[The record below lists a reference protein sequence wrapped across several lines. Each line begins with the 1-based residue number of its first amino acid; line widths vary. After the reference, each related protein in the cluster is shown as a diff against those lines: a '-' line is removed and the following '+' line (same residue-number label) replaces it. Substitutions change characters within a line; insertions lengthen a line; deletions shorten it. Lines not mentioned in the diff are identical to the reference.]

1 MGLLLATRRAMLM
14 SSGYREKVLST
25 GPIAYWMQA
34 ESSGSVSIDDVNSP
48 AQDGAYTGVTLG
60 QPGIGDGRT
69 SPFYDSANDFNNVF
83 SASLQGAFN
92 PSEGTLMCW
101 IRVFN
106 AAIWTDGLRHY
117 ACLFGADGATNVA
130 YIRKSTANN
139 TIDFVYAA
147 NGTVEIVSPAG
158 ITSTDFIQAAITWS
172 VAADEVR
179 AYLDGAQVGVTQ
191 NGLGVWVG
199 AFNAV
204 RAVFGSTAG
213 SGAFTPWGG
222 NLAHGIPW
230 DRPLAPAEVA
240 RLAVV

>member
-1 MGLLLATRRAMLM
+1 MSLLVATRRAMLIGG
-14 SSGYREKVLST
+14 GYREKVLAT
-25 GPIAYWMQA
+25 RPITYWMQA
-34 ESSGSVSIDDVNSP
+34 ESSGSVSIDEVNSP

-69 SPFYDSANDFNNVF
+69 SPLYDGANDFNNVF

-92 PSEGTLMCW
+92 VSEGTFMCQ
-101 IRVFN
+101 IKVSG
-106 AAIWTDGLRHY
+106 AGIWTDGSRHY
-117 ACLFGADGATNVA
+117 AGLFGADGAANAA

-158 ITSTDFIQAAITWS
+158 ITTTDFLNAAITWS

-179 AYLDGAQVGVTQ
+179 AYIDGAQVGVTQ

-199 AFNAV
+199 ALNAV

-213 SGAFTPWGG
+213 SGAFTPWDG
-222 NLAHGIPW
+222 NLAHGAVW
-230 DRPLAPAEVA
+230 DRPLSPAEVA
-240 RLAVV
+240 GLVVV